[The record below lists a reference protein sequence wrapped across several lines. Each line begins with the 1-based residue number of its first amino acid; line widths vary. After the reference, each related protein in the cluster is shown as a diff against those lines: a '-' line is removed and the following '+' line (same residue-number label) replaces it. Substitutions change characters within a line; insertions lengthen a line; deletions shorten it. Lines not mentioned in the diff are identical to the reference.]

1 MKRRICIF
9 LGLLLGLGGC
19 SLAPQFQQPE
29 PPLPA
34 VWPQGE
40 AYPQE
45 WAEATE
51 LPAATELN
59 WEDFFTEP
67 RLQELIGKALANNRD
82 LRLAVLDVQRARA
95 LYGVQRAEQFPA
107 LDAVGAANRQR
118 IPADLSSSGRAMTAK
133 EYSVNFGI
141 VSWEVDFFGRIRNL
155 KDQALQEYLA
165 TDEARRS
172 TQIALVAEIARTY
185 LTLAADQEALN
196 LALSTLKGQ
205 QASYDLINSQLQAG
219 LGTRLD
225 LRRAQTQVDIARE
238 DVALYTRATARDI
251 NALSLL
257 VGTQVDKGLLPE
269 GLDNIAPFQ
278 DVSPDLPS
286 VALLSRPDIIAA
298 EHRLRAAYAY
308 IGSARA
314 AFFPRIILT
323 TTGGTASRE
332 LSGLFDGGQG
342 TWNFAPQI
350 SLPIFDTRVRA
361 AYRVSQVEREI
372 ALARYERT
380 IQTAFKDVADALAVR
395 GTIDQQLDAHLSLV
409 EAAAETYALSS
420 GRYDRGVDN
429 YLSVLDAQRSL
440 YSAQQGLV
448 QLQLS
453 KLVNRVD
460 LYAELG
466 GGG

>member
-1 MKRRICIF
+1 MTKLWICVF
-9 LGLLLGLGGC
+9 LGLLFSVGGC

-29 PPLPA
+29 APVPA
-34 VWPQGE
+34 LWPQGE

-45 WAEATE
+45 WAATK
-51 LPAATELN
+51 LPTARELN
-59 WEDFFTEP
+59 WEDFFTDP
-67 RLQELIGKALANNRD
+67 HLQEIIAKALANSRD
-82 LRLAVLDVQRARA
+82 LQLAVLDVQRAQA

-107 LDAVGAANRQR
+107 LDAVGAASKQR
-118 IPADLSSSGRAMTAK
+118 IPADLSSSGRSMTTK

-141 VSWEVDFFGRIRNL
+141 VSWEMDFFGRIRNL

-185 LTLAADQEALN
+185 LTMAADQEALN
-196 LALSTLKGQ
+196 LAVSTLTAQ
-205 QASYDLINSQLQAG
+205 QGTYDLIDQRLQTG
-219 LGTRLD
+219 LGTKLD
-225 LRRAQTQVDIARE
+225 LRRAQTQVDTARE
-238 DVALYTRATARDI
+238 DVAFFTQAIARDS
-251 NALSLL
+251 NALTLL
-257 VGTQVDKGLLPE
+257 VGAQVDKALLPK
-269 GLDNIAPFQ
+269 GLGEAAPFQ
-278 DVSPDLPS
+278 DVSPGLPS
-286 VALLSRPDIIAA
+286 VTLLSRPDIIAA

-314 AFFPRIILT
+314 AFFPRITLT
-323 TTGGTASRE
+323 ATGGTASNE

-342 TWNFAPQI
+342 SWNFTPQF
-350 SLPIFDTRVRA
+350 SLPIFDARTQAV
-361 AYRVSQVEREI
+361 YRVSQVERDI
-372 ALARYERT
+372 ALARYEQI
-380 IQTAFKDVADALAVR
+380 IQRAFKNVADALAVR
-395 GTIDQQLDAHLSLV
+395 GTIDKQLNAHLCLV
-409 EAAAETYALSS
+409 EAATETYSLSS
-420 GRYDRGVDN
+420 GRYSEGIDN